1 MKHTFTN
8 QTSIQGGVVGYQYAD
23 RIGALFEFPS
33 NTTTV
38 TSKVGLSWIS
48 AEKACRFMDEI
59 PNWDMEATVQ
69 AAKDQWNEEVL
80 SKIDVQTDNK
90 TQLDMFYTGMY
101 HSHLLPSDR
110 SGENP
115 YWDSEEPYYDGNMPP
130 HGYLCARIDIFVR
143 LLHALGYFPVPHT
156 SHDTYS
162 AEPINGN
169 CPRTH
174 RHLAP

>member
-1 MKHTFTN
+1 
-8 QTSIQGGVVGYQYAD
+8 
-23 RIGALFEFPS
+23 
-33 NTTTV
+33 
-38 TSKVGLSWIS
+38 
-48 AEKACRFMDEI
+48 MDEI